1 MRVLFATSEV
11 SPIAK
16 TGGLGDVCGSLP
28 KALRALGHELVVFM
42 PYHRQARQWLT
53 KNGVELEH
61 VVSAPMSWANWTADL
76 TLLRTTL
83 PDTDIPLYLA
93 ANDYFFDRDWIY
105 AHRPDGF
112 DDSVERFAWFCRA
125 VIRGAELIEFAPE
138 IIHAHDWHTALLAV
152 YLDSGLRDSETFR
165 DARSVYTIH
174 NLNYQGHGTRE
185 KFDFLGLH
193 SRYWSPDAVEHFND
207 LNLMKGGI
215 LLADQVTTVSPNYA
229 RETRTPEGGVGLDGV
244 MRDVGSKYTGILN
257 GIDVDE
263 WNPAAD
269 EHLPA
274 NFEPGKLHGKTICKR
289 MLTKEL
295 GLKYKPKTPLI
306 GIVSRLVD
314 QKGFQLV
321 LPVLSKI
328 VRAGAQLIIL
338 GTGEL
343 HYEQLLQEA
352 AAAHRDTLRV
362 IIGFDNALAH
372 RIYAACDLL
381 LMPSM
386 WEPCGLNQMYALHYG
401 TLPIVRMTGGLADT
415 VTPFDG
421 TNRSEATGFGF
432 IPPTPHELYTATW
445 IAMLNFKDSRLWK
458 TLQANGMDIDF
469 SWARSAKQYDEVY
482 KRAHAT

>member
-1 MRVLFATSEV
+1 MRILFATSEV
-11 SPIAK
+11 SPVAK

-28 KALRALGHELVVFM
+28 KALHALGHEIVVFM
-42 PYHRQARQWLT
+42 PYHRQARQWFA
-53 KNGVELEH
+53 KSGVEVEH
-61 VVSAPMSWANWTADL
+61 VVSTPMTWANWTADL
-76 TLLRTTL
+76 TLLRSNL

-105 AHRPDGF
+105 GHREDGF
-112 DDSVERFAWFCRA
+112 DDSIERFAWFCRA
-125 VIRGAELIEFAPE
+125 VIRGAELIGFAPE
-138 IIHAHDWHTALLAV
+138 IIHAHDWHTALLPV
-152 YLDSGLRDSETFR
+152 YLDSGLRDSRTFR

-174 NLNYQGHGTRE
+174 NLNYQGAATRE

-193 SRYWSPDAVEHFND
+193 SRYWVPDAVEHFGS

-229 RETRTPEGGVGLDGV
+229 RETRTPVGGAGLDGV
-244 MRDVGSKYTGILN
+244 LRHIGARYTGILN

-263 WNPAAD
+263 WNPVTD
-269 EHLPA
+269 EDLPA
-274 NFEPGKLHGKTICKR
+274 NFEAGKMHGKTICKR

-295 GLKYKPKTPLI
+295 GLKYKAKTPLI

-321 LPVLSKI
+321 LPVLSSI
-328 VRAGAQLIIL
+328 LRAGAQMIIL
-338 GTGEL
+338 GTGEP
-343 HYEQLLQEA
+343 HYEELLREA

-401 TLPIVRMTGGLADT
+401 TLPIVRLTGGLVDT
-415 VTPFDG
+415 VIPFDG
-421 TNRSEATGFGF
+421 TNRAEATGFGF
-432 IPPTPHELYTATW
+432 VLPAPPDLYTATW

-458 TLQANGMDIDF
+458 TLQTNGMSIDF
-469 SWARSAKQYDEVY
+469 SWARSAKEYDEVY
-482 KRAHAT
+482 KRAHG